1 PAGVEDGIRAA
12 MDDQP
17 AVYGQLGIITQ
28 DPHAGKALEVGGA
41 VAAAIRVVPEAQRHG
56 WESAGA
62 DQLALLTSDPLPLV
76 VPYLHRHAPPRALQF
91 AAPDW
96 LQRIAKCKAGDDI
109 GTPGNRGQL
118 HVPFDVAVPLV
129 EALRRQWRAG

>member
-17 AVYGQLGIITQ
+17 VVFGLLGIITMG
-28 DPHAGKALEVGGA
+28 PHAGKALEVGGA
-41 VAAAIRVVPEAQRHG
+41 VAAAVRVVPEAQRHG
-56 WESAGA
+56 WESANA

-76 VPYLHRHAPPRALQF
+76 VPYLHRHAQPRALQF

-96 LQRIAKCKAGDDI
+96 LQRIAERKAGDDI
-109 GTPGNRGQL
+109 GTTGNGRQL
-118 HVPFDVAVPLV
+118 HVPFDVAVHIV
-129 EALRRQWRAG
+129 EALRRQRRAG